1 MYWSGMTAA
10 METKMGNTIEY
21 IDEFFGLLKSAY
33 DMEFKPGPDRREAF
47 SFASAQFEKGEDITD
62 AVEAFVEAFG
72 KTLETASLEV
82 TQAAETLA
90 AAPKVEDT
98 AEKVEAREDAKATRA
113 PKAKKAA
120 KKKVA
125 KKAASKKVAKKAA
138 SKKKVV
144 KKKAKGKA
152 KAKSTGTRGPSKA
165 MQAYHAFIEWGEGGI
180 GLDDGTRHDVA
191 VTKAEADKEAA
202 ITAIQEALDTNR
214 NNAGTYLSRFR
225 RNDLPAK

>member
-1 MYWSGMTAA
+1 MA
-10 METKMGNTIEY
+10 NTIEY

-72 KTLETASLEV
+72 KTLEAATLES
-82 TQAAETLA
+82 TQAADDLKA
-90 AAPKVEDT
+90 QPKVEDD

-125 KKAASKKVAKKAA
+125 KKAAKKVAAKGKTA
-138 SKKKVV
+138 KKKVV
-144 KKKAKGKA
+144 KKKAKGKV

-165 MQAYHAFIEWGEGGI
+165 MQAYHAFIEWGDGGPALDAEGK
-180 GLDDGTRHDVA
+180 HDMA
-191 VTKAEADKEAA
+191 VNKAEADKEAA

>member
-1 MYWSGMTAA
+1 MS
-10 METKMGNTIEY
+10 NTIEF

-47 SFASAQFEKGEDITD
+47 QFASAQFDKGEDITD
-62 AVEAFVEAFG
+62 AVEAFVEVFG
-72 KTLETASLEV
+72 KTLEAASLESHA
-82 TQAAETLA
+82 AAEDLA
-90 AAPKVEDT
+90 AQPKAEDT
-98 AEKVEAREDAKATRA
+98 PAQAEVKAETAEARK

-125 KKAASKKVAKKAA
+125 KKTAKKAA
-138 SKKKVV
+138 AKTTKKKVV
-144 KKKAKGKA
+144 KKKAKSKA
-152 KAKSTGTRGPSKA
+152 KAKGKTTGARGPSKA
-165 MQAYHAFIEWGEGGI
+165 MEAYHAFLAWG
-180 GLDDGTRHDVA
+180 DGDHDVA

>member
-1 MYWSGMTAA
+1 MYWSGTTAA
-10 METKMGNTIEY
+10 METKMANTIEF
-21 IDEFFGLLKSAY
+21 IDEFFGLLRSAY

-47 SFASAQFEKGEDITD
+47 TFASDAFDKGEDITD

-72 KTLETASLEV
+72 KTLEAASLEV
-82 TQAAETLA
+82 TQAAEVLA
-90 AAPKVEDT
+90 ATPKVEDD
-98 AEKVEAREDAKATRA
+98 AEKIEAREDAKATRA

-125 KKAASKKVAKKAA
+125 KKAAAKKVAKKTAA
-138 SKKKVV
+138 KKKVV

-165 MQAYHAFIEWGEGGI
+165 MQAYHAFIEWGDGGPALDAEGKHI
-180 GLDDGTRHDVA
+180 SA